1 MRQRTLLGRAAGP
14 VMGFKACDDRSAAGR
29 DRLMEDSEA
38 VPGIRLFLCGDVMP
52 GRGIDQIL
60 PHPVDPH
67 IFETVVADAR
77 DYVALAERANG
88 AVARPVEPDYIWGEA
103 LAELARVA
111 PEARIVNLE
120 TAVTTSETPR
130 PKGINYRMHPENI
143 ACLTV
148 AGIDCCVLAN
158 NHVLDWGY
166 DGLEETLRTLEKA
179 AIQYAGAGRN
189 LAAARAP
196 AVIPVSGGGRVHVFG
211 LGLAS
216 SGIGRDWGAAEG
228 RSGVHLLDDLSA
240 RTLRDIGAGVAQVKQ
255 PGDIAVASIH
265 WGGNWGYEIPTDHQ
279 AFARALIEQAGV
291 DLVHG
296 HSSHHA
302 KGIEVYRDKLILY
315 GCGDF
320 LDDYEGISGQQEFRG
335 DLGLMY
341 FPRLDPSS
349 GHLLDLAMTP
359 TRIRNLRVNLASTEE
374 AAWLEAMLNREGAPF
389 GTGVMRDVQN
399 RLALRWDR
407 MDAA

>member
-1 MRQRTLLGRAAGP
+1 M
-14 VMGFKACDDRSAAGR
+14 
-29 DRLMEDSEA
+29 
-38 VPGIRLFLCGDVMP
+38 PGIRLFLCGDVMP

-60 PHPVDPH
+60 PHPVDPR

-88 AVARPVEPDYIWGEA
+88 AVARPVEPGYIWGEA

-111 PEARIVNLE
+111 PDARIVNLE

-166 DGLEETLRTLEKA
+166 DGLEETLRTLENA
-179 AIQYAGAGRN
+179 SIQYAGAGRN

-211 LGLAS
+211 LGLSS

-240 RTLRDIGAGVAQVKQ
+240 RTVRDIGAGVAQVKQ
-255 PGDIAVASIH
+255 PGDITVASIH

-320 LDDYEGISGQQEFRG
+320 LNDYEGISGQQEFRG

-349 GHLLDLAMTP
+349 GRLLDLAMTP

-374 AAWLEAMLNREGAPF
+374 AAWLEATLNREGAPF

>member
-1 MRQRTLLGRAAGP
+1 
-14 VMGFKACDDRSAAGR
+14 
-29 DRLMEDSEA
+29 MEDSEA

-60 PHPVDPH
+60 PHPVDPR

-88 AVARPVEPDYIWGEA
+88 AVARPVEPGYIWGEA

-111 PEARIVNLE
+111 PDARIVNLE

-166 DGLEETLRTLEKA
+166 DGLEETLRTLENA
-179 AIQYAGAGRN
+179 SIQYAGAGRN

-211 LGLAS
+211 LGLSS

-228 RSGVHLLDDLSA
+228 RSGIHLLDDLSA
-240 RTLRDIGAGVAQVKQ
+240 RTVRDIGAGVAQVKQ

-320 LDDYEGISGQQEFRG
+320 LNDYEGISGQQEFRG

-349 GHLLDLAMTP
+349 GRLLDLAMTP

-374 AAWLEAMLNREGAPF
+374 AAWLEATLNREGAPF

>member
-1 MRQRTLLGRAAGP
+1 MSRRRFLQLAAGTALGALFLP
-14 VMGFKACDDRSAAGR
+14 AAGR
-29 DRLMEDSEA
+29 DQLTEDPGA
-38 VPGIRLFLCGDVMP
+38 MPGITLFLCGDVMT
-52 GRGIDQIL
+52 GRGIDQVL
-60 PHPVDPH
+60 AHPVGPR
-67 IFETVVADAR
+67 IFEPYVTDAR

-88 AVARPVEPDYIWGEA
+88 ALERPVEPGYIWGDA

-111 PEARIVNLE
+111 PDARIVNLE

-143 ACLTV
+143 GCLTV

-166 DGLEETLRTLEKA
+166 DGLEETFRTLEDA
-179 AIQYAGAGRN
+179 AIRFAGAGRS

-196 AVIPVSGGGRVHVFG
+196 AVIPLPGGARVLVFG
-211 LGLAS
+211 LGSAS
-216 SGIGRDWGAAEG
+216 SGIGRQWGAAEG
-228 RSGVHLLDDLSA
+228 RPGVHLLDDLSA
-240 RTLRDIGAGVAQVKQ
+240 RTVRDIGAGVAQVKRL
-255 PGDIAVASIH
+255 GDIAVASIH
-265 WGGNWGYEIPTDHQ
+265 WGGNWGYEIPTEHQ
-279 AFARALIEQAGV
+279 TFARALIEQAGV

-320 LDDYEGISGQQEFRG
+320 LNDYEGIGGQHGFRG

-349 GHLLDLAMTP
+349 GCLLDLAMTP
-359 TRIRNLRVNLASTEE
+359 TRIRNLRVNLASRDE

-389 GTGVMRDVQN
+389 GTRAMRDAQN

-407 MDAA
+407 VGAARDA